1 MTMWTQY
8 DPIFDNLDINAPD
21 LRRELIWE
29 KDSGPQK
36 CEIQIWMP
44 LQKNDGQWEAPLRIV
59 GLGRTLMVAM
69 PGDDSLGALIEALAF
84 ARDAVDR
91 KSERVLFGQ
100 NEAGGL
106 PVFLGNNR
114 FPPQVAAQVEA
125 RAMDMANEAFMT
137 EVRGMPAHSM
147 FPAIQ

>member
-8 DPIFDNLDINAPD
+8 DPIFDTLDINTPD

-36 CEIQIWMP
+36 GEIQIWMP
-44 LQKNDGQWEAPLRIV
+44 VQKNDGRWEAPLCIV

-100 NEAGGL
+100 HEAGGL
-106 PVFLGNNR
+106 PVFLGNSR
-114 FPPQVAAQVEA
+114 FTPEVAAQVEA
-125 RAMDMANEAFMT
+125 RAMDMEDEAFTTAM
-137 EVRGMPAHSM
+137 GMRVHSV